1 MESKKMKTVHILS
14 LILLTG
20 CVSQT
25 VQKIESNPENIQKA
39 NEIQGIVQAN
49 LDSQIQNQKNSA
61 EYKEC
66 VAKVKQLNTL
76 KNKKSLSRAD
86 MESIFKM
93 YPYGQYGW
101 YYGWEPETL
110 RCQLDYEYTNKE
122 LEKQISDFC
131 YDKYWRGN
139 WFTASTLFP
148 LRMTNELL
156 AIGTLG
162 IFPTLTSSCSANGQG
177 WTSEKSTSGFPV
189 WCWKPG
195 ATWNYET
202 CKKVVAGNNHSY
214 YWNDKGYWEIKE
226 PDNIDYTFSDSDI
239 ETLKDKMRTFCKTPT
254 NLNPYANKLC
264 KGDYTKGCLIDLA
277 DTYVS
282 TFGTRRNGVLVS
294 PRLFGLELKISENVF
309 VYDNRDYYDGQELK
323 TNGYYYQYVGNYN
336 DGLQKIPSFRRS
348 EYKIPK
354 NNNEDVEHWCK
365 AQDNK

>member
-1 MESKKMKTVHILS
+1 MKKIFVIPL
-14 LILLTG
+14 LCLTG
-20 CVSQT
+20 CVSQA

-39 NEIQGIVQAN
+39 NEIQRIVQTN

-66 VAKVKQLNTL
+66 VGKVKQLNTF

-86 MESIFKM
+86 MNSIFKM

-101 YYGWEPETL
+101 YYGWAPEPL
-110 RCQLDYEYTNKE
+110 RCQLDYDYANKE

-139 WFTASTLFP
+139 WFTAITLFP

-156 AIGTLG
+156 IIGTLG
-162 IFPTLTSSCSANGQG
+162 IVPAITGSCTPHHGRFKDLKDKKNID
-177 WTSEKSTSGFPV
+177 PIMY
-189 WCWKPG
+189 CWKPG
-195 ATWNYET
+195 ATWNYDN
-202 CKKVVAGNNHSY
+202 CKEFIVG
-214 YWNDKGYWEIKE
+214 
-226 PDNIDYTFSDSDI
+226 DNYDFFYKKWGFKDTNKTNYSFTESDI
-239 ETLKDKMRTFCKTPT
+239 ETLKNKMKTFCKTPT

-264 KGDYTKGCLIDLA
+264 KRDYTKGCLIDLS

-294 PRLFGLELKISENVF
+294 PRLFGLELKISEDVF

-323 TNGYYYQYVGNYN
+323 TNGYYYQYIGNYN
-336 DGLQKIPSFRRS
+336 DGLQKIPSFKRS

-354 NNNEDVEHWCK
+354 NNEDLEHWCK
-365 AQDNK
+365 AQENK